1 MVKKYLK
8 SFLCFLLLSIS
19 FYLNFQHSDL
29 VCSVVLLLQ
38 GLSGHLVG
46 LAGDVVRLLSDARDF
61 TGVLYLSEKG
71 YFVIYI
77 KNTQIK
83 YLIPLWIENEC

>member
-1 MVKKYLK
+1 M
-8 SFLCFLLLSIS
+8 
-19 FYLNFQHSDL
+19 
-29 VCSVVLLLQ
+29 LLLQ
-38 GLSGHLVG
+38 GLSCHLVG

-83 YLIPLWIENEC
+83 YLIPLWIENEWKQLSIQ